1 MVIRG
6 LGRWLVGWL
15 DHWGGCRGLV
25 GRLSR
30 RLVTWLSGGL
40 VARLARGLV
49 GWLGRVG
56 GLVRRVEGL
65 GGLLVGC
72 LVL

>member
-25 GRLSR
+25 GRLS
-30 RLVTWLSGGL
+30 GGL
-40 VARLARGLV
+40 IARLARGLV

-56 GLVRRVEGL
+56 GLFRRVEGL